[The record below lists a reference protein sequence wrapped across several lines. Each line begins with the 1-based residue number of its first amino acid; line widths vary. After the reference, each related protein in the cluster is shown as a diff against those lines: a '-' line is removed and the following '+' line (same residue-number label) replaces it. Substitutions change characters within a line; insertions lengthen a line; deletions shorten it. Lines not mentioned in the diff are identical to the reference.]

1 MIALELL
8 LASLP
13 SVFFL
18 SILFEGIDRK
28 IHARMQ
34 RRIGPPIIQPLYDF
48 IKLLFKENI
57 VPETA
62 ARSIFNVSPS
72 LAAVFS
78 IIGAAIPLANLIAKN
93 SIVGDLILVMYL
105 LTMSSIMIVI
115 GGSSSGNPYGAVG
128 FSRKI
133 MILIGY
139 DIPLLASV
147 ISLSIKA
154 GPSLMLYSIILAQ
167 VDLGRCFAYAYPSS
181 AIAALIFLLCISAAV
196 GVVPFDIPEAKTE
209 IIHGP
214 LIEYSGPHLALLK
227 LAKNL
232 TNFSLSLLAF
242 ILFFYFPVISKL
254 SIVLGQ
260 MAVLGI
266 CLLGSLAVTFLTVT
280 LPRTV
285 FARLKIGQAFKA
297 YWFFLLP
304 MAATSLILSVLGW

>member
-1 MIALELL
+1 MIALEIL

-18 SILFEGIDRK
+18 SLLFEGIDRK

-34 RRIGPPIIQPLYDF
+34 RRIGPPIIQPFYDF

-62 ARSIFNVSPS
+62 ARSIFNAAPS
-72 LAAVFS
+72 LAAASS
-78 IIGAAIPLANLIAKN
+78 IVGAAIPLGNLIAKT
-93 SIVGDLILVMYL
+93 SIIGDLIIVMYL
-105 LTMSSIMIVI
+105 LAMSSIMMVI

-133 MILIGY
+133 MMLIGY
-139 DIPLLASV
+139 EIPLLVSV
-147 ISLSIKA
+147 VSLSIKA
-154 GPSLMLYSIILAQ
+154 GPSLMYYIIILAQ
-167 VDLGRCFAYAYPSS
+167 IESGRCFACAYPSS
-181 AIAALIFLLCISAAV
+181 AIAALTFLLCMSAAV

-227 LAKNL
+227 LAKSL

-242 ILFFYFPVISKL
+242 TLFFYSPIISES
-254 SIVLGQ
+254 SIVLGE
-260 MAVLGI
+260 MAALGA
-266 CLLGSLAVTFLTVT
+266 CLLGSLAVMFLTIT

-285 FARLKIGQAFKA
+285 FARLKIGQAFKT
-297 YWFFLLP
+297 YWFFPLP
-304 MAATSLILSVLGW
+304 MAIISLILSVLGW